1 MTENDKSWHEKD
13 QEYVLKLMW
22 HPYVNYL
29 TFEML
34 KNYKNM
40 PDCHYEINDEK
51 WQKMTE
57 NDRKWHNKWLKM
69 RQVIETKLKELKN
82 SQKDSKWSKMT
93 KMTECHHERKCQ
105 KMTNSD
111 TKRSKNMF

>member
-1 MTENDKSWHEKD
+1 MIVNETGDWNILERTEKKSKGLLLVKNDKKGQTVIIREMTENDKSWHEKD

-69 RQVIETKLKELKN
+69 RQVIET
-82 SQKDSKWSKMT
+82 
-93 KMTECHHERKCQ
+93 
-105 KMTNSD
+105 
-111 TKRSKNMF
+111 

>member
-1 MTENDKSWHEKD
+1 MVKNDKNWQSVIMKKMTENDKKWHKKD
-13 QEYVLKLMW
+13 QEYGSKLMW
-22 HPYVNYL
+22 HPNINFL

-57 NDRKWHNKWLKM
+57 NDTRNYSKCDKLLKHN
-69 RQVIETKLKELKN
+69 
-82 SQKDSKWSKMT
+82 
-93 KMTECHHERKCQ
+93 
-105 KMTNSD
+105 
-111 TKRSKNMF
+111 

>member
-1 MTENDKSWHEKD
+1 MSQVLNETGEWSRLERTEKKSKGLLLVKNDKKGQTVIIREMTENDKSWHEKD

-57 NDRKWHNKWLKM
+57 NDTINDWKWD
-69 RQVIETKLKELKN
+69 R
-82 SQKDSKWSKMT
+82 
-93 KMTECHHERKCQ
+93 
-105 KMTNSD
+105 
-111 TKRSKNMF
+111 

>member
-1 MTENDKSWHEKD
+1 MVKNDKKGQTVIIREMTENDKSWHEKD

-57 NDRKWHNKWLKM
+57 NDRKWHNKWLEM
-69 RQVIETKLKELKN
+69 RQVIET
-82 SQKDSKWSKMT
+82 
-93 KMTECHHERKCQ
+93 
-105 KMTNSD
+105 
-111 TKRSKNMF
+111 